1 MTSVLIEAVVTMV
14 QLSGWL
20 TDMDLVRRE
29 VSPAP
34 PVGG

>member
-1 MTSVLIEAVVTMV
+1 MTSVLIEEVVTIV
-14 QLSGWL
+14 QLAGWL

-29 VSPAP
+29 VSPVP